1 MWKKLVAGLLSLCLL
16 VTLAACNSKPAEDK
30 SSEPE
35 KEQSEQTNGEAT
47 ENTGKELKKIGLA
60 MHNQTADWAVQF
72 AETFKKEAQEKGYE
86 VVMTDA
92 NSEAADQVSQIED
105 LVAQNIGG
113 LVVLPADYTA
123 LGQALKTA
131 NEAGVKIVN
140 ADSQVHEEDQALV
153 DVFVTA
159 DSFQGGYV
167 VGEYLSEKLAKD
179 AQVGEINYS
188 QLSVIADR
196 FLGMEKAFKDKG
208 RDDIKIV
215 AKDATDLNAIAA
227 YAEDMLIANPDM
239 NAMVCLN
246 DSSALTAYGSA
257 KQLKKNDL
265 MVFGFDGSPASKQSI
280 AAGEMEG
287 TVVYSPVKLAEAS
300 LESVIGLLEGKEV
313 QKDTKVDMELIHSG
327 NIKDYDIDTWN

>member
-1 MWKKLVAGLLSLCLL
+1 MLKKIIAGLLSLCL
-16 VTLAACNSKPAEDK
+16 VFSLAACSSKPADTNSGESGK
-30 SSEPE
+30 ESTETTSS
-35 KEQSEQTNGEAT
+35 ST
-47 ENTGKELKKIGLA
+47 ENNGKDMKKIGLA

-72 AETFKKEAQEKGYE
+72 ADTFKKEAKERGYE

-92 NSEAADQVSQIED
+92 NSVAADQVSQMED

-123 LGQALKTA
+123 LGQALKA
-131 NEAGVKIVN
+131 ASEAGVKIVN
-140 ADSQVHEEDQALV
+140 ADSQVDEKDQKLV

-167 VGEYLSEKLAKD
+167 VGEYLSEKLPKD

-208 RDDIKIV
+208 REDV
-215 AKDATDLNAIAA
+215 TFVSKDATDLNAIAA
-227 YAEDMLIANPDM
+227 YAEDMLIANPNM

-246 DSSALTAYGSA
+246 DSSALTAFGAA
-257 KQLKKNDL
+257 KQLKKTDL

-280 AAGEMEG
+280 SAGEMSG

-300 LESVIGLLEGKEV
+300 LEAVIGLLEGKDV
-313 QKDTKVDMELIHSG
+313 QKDTKVDMELINSE
-327 NIKDYDIDTWN
+327 NLKDYDIDSWN